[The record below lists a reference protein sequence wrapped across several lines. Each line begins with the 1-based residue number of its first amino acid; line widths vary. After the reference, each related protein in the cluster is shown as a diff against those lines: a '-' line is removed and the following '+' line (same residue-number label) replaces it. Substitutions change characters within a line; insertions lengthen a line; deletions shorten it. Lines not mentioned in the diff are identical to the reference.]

1 MNTLTWGNWK
11 QMACE
16 SVVITFC
23 RKLVLKYLHWWYTFV
38 IFSVDTGSKE
48 VGIADTVIELT
59 TYCTRLSRLT
69 MWNEENVTAIL
80 LFIAQINQNK

>member
-1 MNTLTWGNWK
+1 L
-11 QMACE
+11 
-16 SVVITFC
+16 SF
-23 RKLVLKYLHWWYTFV
+23 
-38 IFSVDTGSKE
+38 FSVDTGSKE